1 MVLEHRRL
9 GAAHHVAAILLAS
22 VLGLFSQNAPILR
35 NSWSTNAAGTPV
47 QGADNLS
54 VTNLGSGT
62 NWQFF
67 NVGPKTVARLSDVS
81 NIVTAVSGSVTNALS
96 IISSNGVVVAS
107 GVTNLDL
114 VGGTNIDW
122 KITNSPAGYVHAA
135 PHVNMA
141 AIQTVVNTSS
151 NSLYGV
157 SSNITIA
164 VGTGATNYAAG
175 TANNVSNWVN
185 SVSNRFNTFSVNN
198 SNLSWA
204 IGTAATNYAAGTAN
218 NVSNWV
224 NAVSNRFNGFSVNNS
239 NLSWSIGAN
248 GTNFA
253 YSIGANAT
261 SFVYSIGQNST
272 NFTLNIATN
281 KIDNTNGFGT
291 NLTVYGP
298 FFIDPNATPAPGQIW
313 TATNSNGSGTW
324 SNAPVAAGASPGGAS
339 FMLQFNN
346 AGSFAGMTNTGATNS
361 TGTVGMSNLV
371 LSGNLDVAG
380 TQTVSVLE
388 TPMIFLTGVTQ
399 GLAYFA
405 AAQTNLTNLPF
416 GTGMLTNKGDGT
428 MGWMAIPAGGAGALQ
443 TNANQFGANVV
454 LNIKDGASVTNTT
467 NFGNFTTMTNMDW
480 KGGRVTHVPLNSDIQ
495 TYANNALAG
504 DTLIL
509 GSGTYTQNTS
519 IVITNQMN
527 IVGQGSA
534 GWVTDPTTESHGT
547 RIATISGNNVTMFD
561 VRTNNVRFST
571 FSIWMTNGA
580 NRVGIAVSSNLQGIV
595 VRNVDIMMDGGT
607 PQCGIV
613 VNSSDTTLRE
623 CKIYANSANGTAYGL
638 LLSNGPTSSISSTCD
653 VFGLIFSAQG
663 SGAGN
668 NAYGILCTN
677 RGSANS
683 LVLNLAYTQVRSPA
697 AASVTNIALAAMG
710 PNAIVNSFMSTL
722 DGADYDV
729 VQEGGSTLNLG
740 GSVVVNNLIQ
750 GTPTYRA
757 VMVSGAVTTT
767 NLSMLGPALS
777 YSDSASNG
785 PAANEFPTAQ
795 WVRGL
800 FNNGLILYS
809 STNEITAATNV
820 GSGQIMYSF
829 IPSVPN
835 YAAKRHYPAV
845 NAADYIGSVMWTNP
859 FTTLQ
864 GPIDVNAYLEMTN
877 GTGGPS
883 VTMHPEI
890 YYSYDK
896 TNWLGDWDAAD
907 QSITT
912 GTNLYQWVVSFP
924 TITSTNSTGFYIQRR
939 FRIGAATGATH
950 PGVVFHIGT
959 NYYSGTNNASFIS
972 VSGSRLSPGDAF
984 LGGNN
989 VFTGTNVFGFVG
1001 IGTNPPFAKLHVGHP
1016 INTNAMFQVDSTN
1029 GYVFVIKTNGYV
1041 GIGTN
1046 NPQIPL
1052 EIIGQTLA
1060 GGPDATIDQP
1070 HSLLRLGQ
1078 YANNVMD
1085 FGIGPNGYGWI
1096 QGLNRHVA
1104 GIYYPITLNPVPG
1117 SQVGIGTNYMTG
1129 TAILHVVGD
1138 NSLDDLLRIG
1148 TTNADNVF
1156 VITTNSTL
1164 FMYSKFTNTS
1174 AYARTYISNNAAMT
1188 IGNTS
1193 IGGATN
1199 KPIVFR
1205 IGALDAFRIETNG
1218 TLVGNLVNSVGS
1230 NGIVYAATNINFV
1243 GNTKITNVNGLISVD
1258 VTPGTGG
1265 TPTTTLGDMIVRGA
1279 AADERLPV
1287 GGFGDRLIV
1296 INGVPTWVDTATK
1309 LYVNDGFL
1317 RPVSSSAIGTLD
1329 GCASISGSVAMDQ
1342 VRPTTMGVGRNGFC
1356 RIRHAAA
1363 SATVNV
1369 MGCTTIASGDS
1380 WIMTNGVYLSSDL
1393 VFETSSTGMVCQVG
1407 LLGVQAT
1414 SNQTAGIFFE
1424 KQPEATGE
1432 GTWHIRTVGV
1442 QNTNIA
1448 LGLVASQTEWLK
1460 LEMIGTTNSML
1471 FKTNGVAAFTNNASA
1486 TMPSGIT
1493 LLPGVLT
1500 MTNGVAGV
1508 AQVLWLD
1515 YFKVIEY

>member
-22 VLGLFSQNAPILR
+22 VLGLFAQNAPILR

-185 SVSNRFNTFSVNN
+185 AVSNRLNSFSAANSNQANTFSVAASNLSYAIGTASTNYASGTANNVSNWVNAVSNRLNTFSVNN
-198 SNLSWA
+198 SNLSWE

-224 NAVSNRFNGFSVNNS
+224 NAVSNRFDGFSVNNS

-248 GTNFA
+248 GTNFT

-261 SFVYSIGQNST
+261 SFVYSIGQNNT

-298 FFIDPNATPAPGQIW
+298 FFIDPNATPSPGQIW
-313 TATNSNGSGTW
+313 TATNANGSGTW

-480 KGGRVTHVPLNSDIQ
+480 KGGRVTHIPLNSDIQ

-623 CKIYANSANGTAYGL
+623 CTIYANSANGTAYGL

-653 VFGLIFSAQG
+653 VFGLVFSAQG

-677 RGSANS
+677 SGSANS

-697 AASVTNIALAAMG
+697 AASVTNIALASMG
-710 PNAIVNSFMSTL
+710 PAAIVNSFMSTL

-729 VQEGGSTLNLG
+729 IQEGGSTLSLG

-777 YSDSASNG
+777 FSASASNA
-785 PAANEFPTAQ
+785 PAMNEFPTAQ
-795 WVRGL
+795 WVSNYFL
-800 FNNGLILYS
+800 S
-809 STNEITAATNV
+809 SN
-820 GSGQIMYSF
+820 
-829 IPSVPN
+829 
-835 YAAKRHYPAV
+835 H
-845 NAADYIGSVMWTNP
+845 
-859 FTTLQ
+859 
-864 GPIDVNAYLEMTN
+864 
-877 GTGGPS
+877 
-883 VTMHPEI
+883 
-890 YYSYDK
+890 
-896 TNWLGDWDAAD
+896 
-907 QSITT
+907 
-912 GTNLYQWVVSFP
+912 
-924 TITSTNSTGFYIQRR
+924 
-939 FRIGAATGATH
+939 
-950 PGVVFHIGT
+950 
-959 NYYSGTNNASFIS
+959 
-972 VSGSRLSPGDAF
+972 
-984 LGGNN
+984 